1 MENFKDV
8 EVQWT
13 KLNEWC
19 WHVSYVLQLS
29 QIHYHKYW
37 TTIII
42 ILCITKY
49 YFVLSVVKGPNQKY
63 NHKSNSPY
71 TTRICDGIVLIFFIT
86 LFHFFC
92 AFLVRARPNQKYNYK
107 SNSPYTTRI
116 CEGIVLIFFIT
127 LSHFFCAFLVR
138 ARRLIPRICCL
149 AFGVISASMFYDLTV
164 FSIMVPSTRT
174 SARNLS
180 LIQQ

>member
-1 MENFKDV
+1 MTISSHMSDRIENKKCRDFIQKRKRVFQIIRRRLLFMENFKDV

-13 KLNEWC
+13 KLSEWC

-63 NHKSNSPY
+63 N
-71 TTRICDGIVLIFFIT
+71 
-86 LFHFFC
+86 
-92 AFLVRARPNQKYNYK
+92 YK

-138 ARRLIPRICCL
+138 ARRSIPRICCL

-164 FSIMVPSTRT
+164 FPIMVPSTRT